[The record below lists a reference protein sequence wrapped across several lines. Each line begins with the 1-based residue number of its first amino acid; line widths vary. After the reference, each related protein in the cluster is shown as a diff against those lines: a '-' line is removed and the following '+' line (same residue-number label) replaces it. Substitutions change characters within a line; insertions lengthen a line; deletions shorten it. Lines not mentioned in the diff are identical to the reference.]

1 MLEGLVHEGN
11 AFHALTFNL
20 CTIYELCTDK
30 SRALKVGLAEQVA
43 SFSDSDGAGW
53 EKSVLDFKL

>member
-1 MLEGLVHEGN
+1 MHEGN

-30 SRALKVGLAEQVA
+30 SRALKVGLAEQIA
-43 SFSDSDGAGW
+43 ALSDSEGTGW
-53 EKSVLDFKL
+53 EKSVVDFKL

>member
-43 SFSDSDGAGW
+43 ALSDSDGTGW
-53 EKSVLDFKL
+53 EKSVVDFKL

>member
-1 MLEGLVHEGN
+1 MHEGN

-30 SRALKVGLAEQVA
+30 SRAFKVGLAERVA
-43 SFSDSDGAGW
+43 ALPDSDGTGW
-53 EKSVLDFKL
+53 EKSVVDFKL

>member
-1 MLEGLVHEGN
+1 MLQGLVHEGN

-20 CTIYELCTDK
+20 CTIYELCTDR
-30 SRALKVGLAEQVA
+30 SRALKVELEEQVA
-43 SFSDSDGAGW
+43 SLPDSDGTGW